1 MMYEEIEYFGRRERQ
16 ERRAAKNARTV
27 EARRLHQQLA
37 ERYAALVRRPAA
49 ADPLSSLRTCGA
61 L

>member
-16 ERRAAKNARTV
+16 ERRAAKNARTI

-37 ERYAALVRRPAA
+37 ERYAAMLRGRVAM
-49 ADPLSSLRTCGA
+49 DPVSSLRTCGA